1 MKKSLAGS
9 AILLALTLTGGFA
22 ATSSPA
28 LATATASA
36 QAGSGTDAP
45 STGAAISPAAT
56 LALATKLKALK
67 PVGLPTA
74 ELKERLGGDEF
85 DPLIDAALNPA
96 DYRCNPSTPV
106 RDWSVA
112 QRADWTPEDV
122 QLVDAIRWYDP
133 IFYDALLWPGEAGA
147 QFGVNGEF
155 TLPTTHAFRDLG
167 KFWDIRA
174 EGIEHVVPLHGSVL
188 LDRAK
193 MYRIFHVA
201 YGLPEAT
208 ATAYTEEVVTAMNQE
223 KFDYGNHPFF
233 SFNAFAFAGQTIPGF
248 GVVPASILMG
258 DGILTAF
265 QALGYDDVTAQ
276 AILAHEYGH
285 HIQFQ
290 RGLFQTTLTGA
301 EATRRTELMADAF
314 ASYFLTHAR
323 GDALQWKRIQE
334 FDQVFFQLGD
344 CNFSSGNHHGTHK
357 QRLAAAQWGY
367 AVAAGAANQ
376 GHVLPSLTFAS
387 QFDQKLPELVAPDA

>member
-28 LATATASA
+28 LATATAST
-36 QAGSGTDAP
+36 QARTGTDAP
-45 STGAAISPAAT
+45 STGAALSPAAT
-56 LALATKLKALK
+56 LALADKLKALE

-74 ELKERLGGDEF
+74 ELKERLGADE
-85 DPLIDAALNPA
+85 LGTLVDAALNPA
-96 DYRCNPSTPV
+96 DYVCNPATPV
-106 RDWSVA
+106 RDWVTA
-112 QRADWTPEDV
+112 QKAGWTPEDV

-155 TLPTTHAFRDLG
+155 TLPTTHTFRDLG

-174 EGIEHVVPLHGSVL
+174 DGIQHLVPLHGSVL

-193 MYRIFHVA
+193 MFRIFRVA
-201 YGLPEAT
+201 YGLSEAT
-208 ATAYTEEVVTAMNQE
+208 STAYTDEVVTAMNQA
-223 KFDYGNHPFF
+223 KFGFGNHPFF
-233 SFNAFAFAGQTIPGF
+233 SFNAFAFAGQTVPGF
-248 GVVPASILMG
+248 GVIPSSILMG

-290 RGLFQTTLTGA
+290 RGLFQSTLTGP

-323 GDALQWKRIQE
+323 GDALQWKRIRE

-344 CNFSSGNHHGTHK
+344 CSFGSTNHHGTHN
-357 QRLAAAQWGY
+357 QRLAASQWGY

-376 GHVLPSLTFAS
+376 GHVLPTLTFAS
-387 QFDQKLPELVAPDA
+387 RFDQKLPELVAPDA